1 MIKIKCGSKENRNE
15 LTKNSNKLKEAD
27 ETWKRVYIRKDEHPV
42 YLAEK
47 NRLRKKML
55 ELKKVEENKTKEIII
70 KDGKLLMNGVVV
82 DKNTFLPNSR

>member
-82 DKNTFLPNSR
+82 DKNTFFA